1 MARNPFGHIDLRVAS
16 MEDALPFYRRLLP
29 ALGFAHTHDSDEWKV
44 FSAGGDLPSAAFVA
58 ITEGPDHRPN
68 DNRIAFWVWSRD
80 EVDRIAGILE
90 EVDAE
95 IESGPRE
102 CPEYSP
108 SYYAVFFRDPSG
120 NRLEI
125 VHRTS

>member
-1 MARNPFGHIDLRVAS
+1 MARNPFGHIDLRVTS
-16 MEDALPFYRRLLP
+16 MEDALPFYRSLLP
-29 ALGFAHTHDSDEWKV
+29 ALGFAHTHHSDDWKV
-44 FSAGGDLPSAAFVA
+44 FSAEGDLPSAAFMA
-58 ITEGPDHRPN
+58 ITEDPDHRPN
-68 DNRIAFWVWSRD
+68 DNRVAFWVWSRD

-90 EVDAE
+90 ELDAE